1 MTRQTRVVSRPA
13 TRRTKALMQDP
24 STSLQTR
31 VTALS
36 SRFVERLDQF
46 RAEQRNNVSLLT
58 RLTAHLGVIAL
69 VLIGLLLSSVQLQA
83 AQQPRNY
90 DQPEVQSDLPNVNL
104 DQFGPQNDL
113 TLSAVPFT
121 TKPKKDR
128 REVTTYVVQPGDNV
142 SVIAARFGVTPDSV
156 IWANDKLEENPDAL
170 TVGQTLYVPPVSG
183 VLHKVAKGE
192 TVQSIA
198 ARFKAQVADILND
211 PFNQSIHD
219 FKSSP
224 PTLAVDAWIMVPGG
238 SKPIVQRAIVR
249 GNVSAPSNALKGTAN
264 FQWPT
269 AACISQYFWARH
281 PGLDLANSQG
291 TPVVAADA
299 GFVEFVG
306 WDNTGYGN
314 MILINHGNGTL
325 TRYAHL
331 SAFAVQAGQSVQKG
345 QLIGRIGSTGRST
358 GPHLHFEIIV
368 NGVHRNP
375 VGIVQGRT
383 PGRCYR

>member
-1 MTRQTRVVSRPA
+1 
-13 TRRTKALMQDP
+13 MQEP
-24 STSLQTR
+24 NRSLQTR
-31 VTALS
+31 VNALS
-36 SRFVERLDQF
+36 SRLTERVETF
-46 RAEQRNNVSLLT
+46 RAEQRSNVSLLT
-58 RLTAHLGVIAL
+58 RLTAHLGIIAL
-69 VLIGLLLSSVQLQA
+69 VLIGLLLSGLQLQA
-83 AQQPRNY
+83 SQQPRTY
-90 DQPEVQSDLPNVNL
+90 DQPAAEQPNLPDVSL
-104 DQFGPQNDL
+104 DQPISQNDL

-121 TKPKKDR
+121 SKPKKDR
-128 REVTTYVVQPGDNV
+128 RDVTTYVVQSGDNV

-156 IWANDKLEENPDAL
+156 IWANEKLEENPDAL
-170 TVGQTLYVPPVSG
+170 SVGQSLNIPPVSG

-198 ARFKAQVADILND
+198 VRFKAQADSILND

-219 FKSSP
+219 FKSAP
-224 PTLAVDAWIMVPGG
+224 PVLAVNAWIMVPGG
-238 SKPIVQRAIVR
+238 SKPIVQRAITR
-249 GNVSAPSNALKGTAN
+249 GSVSAPGNALKGTAN

-269 AACISQYFWARH
+269 SACVSQYFWARH
-281 PGLDLANSQG
+281 PGIDLANSQG
-291 TPVVAADA
+291 TQVVAADA

-314 MILINHGNGTL
+314 MILINHGNGAL

-331 SAFAVQAGQSVQKG
+331 SAFGVQAGQSVQKG

-375 VGIVQGRT
+375 VGILQGRT
-383 PGRCYR
+383 PGRCNR